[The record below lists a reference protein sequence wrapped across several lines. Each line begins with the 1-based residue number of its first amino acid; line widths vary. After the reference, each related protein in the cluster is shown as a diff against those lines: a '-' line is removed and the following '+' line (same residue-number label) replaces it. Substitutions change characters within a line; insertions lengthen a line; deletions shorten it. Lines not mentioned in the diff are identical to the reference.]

1 MDGLIQALL
10 TNASISDKSFWR
22 RGPAAISQSCAWYRT
37 GGLVGQQ
44 PIQDFRIRTG
54 LGRDLPRIT
63 RRWNFHHANDIT
75 LSPPIERHTRLKGET
90 LPQGFRDYGLS
101 FDGYG
106 AGHGKSFQLW
116 LTNFKAKKS

>member
-1 MDGLIQALL
+1 MLLADFHESTFDAPQTGAELDPCFLIYSHITGEGQTLSCLVRLRCLL
-10 TNASISDKSFWR
+10 
-22 RGPAAISQSCAWYRT
+22 
-37 GGLVGQQ
+37 
-44 PIQDFRIRTG
+44 
-54 LGRDLPRIT
+54 
-63 RRWNFHHANDIT
+63 ANDIT